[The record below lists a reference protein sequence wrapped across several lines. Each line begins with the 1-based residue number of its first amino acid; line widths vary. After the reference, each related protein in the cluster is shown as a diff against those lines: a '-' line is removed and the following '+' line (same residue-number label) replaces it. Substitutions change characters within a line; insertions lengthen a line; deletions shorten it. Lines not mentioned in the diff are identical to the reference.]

1 MKKIFIILPF
11 VTLLFFS
18 CKQEKKQVEDKPA
31 VLGKYVYMTD
41 NGVLHSTRDC
51 INVRYAKDEDGHK
64 VYGME
69 FMDTVTFAPEYKFS
83 YCTRCFSEM
92 QYEQLEKILERN
104 TQCVYDSVVSDEY

>member
-1 MKKIFIILPF
+1 MKKFFIILPF

-83 YCTRCFSEM
+83 YCT
-92 QYEQLEKILERN
+92 
-104 TQCVYDSVVSDEY
+104 